1 VALPSGDI
9 VDLYA
14 DRDRWTADPV
24 PGAELTGEGWL
35 LPGLV
40 DAHTHPGAEAPGK
53 PLDESLL
60 REDLREHVT
69 AGVTLIRAPGLAG
82 DPPGWF
88 GQDADVPRASHA
100 LIPRNGRAYRRRA
113 CRCRYL

>member
-24 PGAELTGEGWL
+24 PGAELAGEGWL

-40 DAHTHPGAEAPGK
+40 
-53 PLDESLL
+53 
-60 REDLREHVT
+60 
-69 AGVTLIRAPGLAG
+69 
-82 DPPGWF
+82 
-88 GQDADVPRASHA
+88 AS
-100 LIPRNGRAYRRRA
+100 
-113 CRCRYL
+113 